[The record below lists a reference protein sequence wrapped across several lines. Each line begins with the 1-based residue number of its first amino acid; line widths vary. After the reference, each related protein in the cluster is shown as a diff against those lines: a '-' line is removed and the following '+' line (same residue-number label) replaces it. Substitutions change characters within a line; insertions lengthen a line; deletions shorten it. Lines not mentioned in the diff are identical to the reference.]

1 MGAIVNSFCGI
12 CVHMDEARRTAAT
25 LRNLVNIMES
35 KEDLL
40 YKALDVQA
48 SRERYCQKADVS
60 FLDMLNSY
68 RPKSMEELEQIW
80 YDGRGSRFDHYDEF
94 RYKALNL
101 HSVFSKGT
109 IDYSLK

>member
-1 MGAIVNSFCGI
+1 MVRELRKAGAIVNSFCGI

-60 FLDMLNSY
+60 FRTISCMVSMSWYWQMGDTSSTAY
-68 RPKSMEELEQIW
+68 RWFVWLAGDSTRMEE
-80 YDGRGSRFDHYDEF
+80 
-94 RYKALNL
+94 
-101 HSVFSKGT
+101 
-109 IDYSLK
+109 SLTTFH